1 MTRAADLAKLIAGGG
16 SITVDD
22 NSTNITLKSTDA
34 DSNLGPIL
42 DLLRDGGSPAD
53 SDFIGQVRFQAK
65 DDGGNIHEYAK
76 IFGQIAD
83 VTGGTEDGILN
94 IRTVLG
100 GTDTRRIDLGVTETV
115 FNEDSADVDFRI
127 ESDGNANALIVDAGH
142 STVGINTAAVSNR
155 TLKIEGEGNLGA
167 ILSLNE
173 STRGGLVEFSA
184 GSGTELYIGSELG
197 ILGSGNNNELLIH
210 TGVSAVKIDRSGN
223 VGIGTTSPDADL
235 TIPSPS
241 FGSGGTGNGI
251 RFQNTNN
258 DADAIIQSYYSG
270 TSASALLHGQN
281 LYLATNAS
289 FTNFDSSKA
298 SSYIL
303 QNTDGQILFAN
314 ASSSAPSERMRI
326 DSSGTV
332 RIANTSGNLFDSSS
346 ATGVVAGTSLQVST
360 DGSTVGFFNRLSS
373 NGQILGFY
381 KDGTQVGQISSGEL
395 SSANRILIGNSNCNL
410 LFNDAVPE
418 IVPASSNGVKRDG
431 DIDLG
436 NATGR
441 FQDIR
446 ATNGTIQTS
455 DKNEKN
461 TIVDSDLG
469 IDFINRLSPKSY
481 KFNNKTRTHY
491 GLIAQDVETVL
502 GDIKKDASQFAGFC
516 KDDISEKQDGSEHR
530 YGLRYH
536 EFISPMIQAIKDLK
550 AEVDTPKA
558 KVATLES
565 K

>member
-16 SITVDD
+16 TITVDD

-210 TGVSAVKIDRSGN
+210 TGVSALKIDRSGN
-223 VGIGTTSPDADL
+223 STFANTVTLSDGNVVLADGHGIDFSSTSDAGGMANELLDDYEEGTWTPFFGGSSGDPTVSSYA
-235 TIPSPS
+235 TANGKYTKIGNKVYANFVCIASGTPSG
-241 FGSGGTGNGI
+241 GSGDLLIAGLPFALNATNTQATGYLGI
-251 RFQNTNN
+251 VNNITNN
-258 DADAIIQSYYSG
+258 MSTSQLMLVGQS
-270 TSASALLHGQN
+270 TS
-281 LYLATNAS
+281 TNI
-289 FTNFDSSKA
+289 NVM
-298 SSYIL
+298 
-303 QNTDGQILFAN
+303 NC
-314 ASSSAPSERMRI
+314 
-326 DSSGTV
+326 
-332 RIANTSGNLFDSSS
+332 
-346 ATGVVAGTSLQVST
+346 AGTST
-360 DGSTVGFFNRLSS
+360 TGTN
-373 NGQILGFY
+373 NLGVD
-381 KDGTQVGQISSGEL
+381 KCHNSGARIDGT
-395 SSANRILIGNSNCNL
+395 
-410 LFNDAVPE
+410 
-418 IVPASSNGVKRDG
+418 
-431 DIDLG
+431 
-436 NATGR
+436 
-441 FQDIR
+441 
-446 ATNGTIQTS
+446 
-455 DKNEKN
+455 
-461 TIVDSDLG
+461 
-469 IDFINRLSPKSY
+469 FIY
-481 KFNNKTRTHY
+481 
-491 GLIAQDVETVL
+491 TVT
-502 GDIKKDASQFAGFC
+502 A
-516 KDDISEKQDGSEHR
+516 
-530 YGLRYH
+530 
-536 EFISPMIQAIKDLK
+536 
-550 AEVDTPKA
+550 
-558 KVATLES
+558 
-565 K
+565 